1 MFHKVLIAN
10 RGEIAVRIIR
20 ACRELGVATV
30 AVFSEADR
38 TALHAQLADEAICIG
53 PANTADSYLNI
64 KAILAACE
72 VTGADAL
79 HPGFGFLSENAAFA
93 RMCEKCGVAFIGPP
107 ASSMEQMG
115 DKSMAKA
122 TMKAAGVPVIPGS
135 DGEVPSLSDAR
146 RIAEEIGYPVMVKAS
161 AGGGGRGIRRV
172 DAPSQLEAA
181 LTAAKE
187 EALRFFG
194 DDGVYIEKFIEDPR
208 HVEIQ
213 ILADSYGNVVSL
225 GERDCS
231 LQRRNQKLIEECP
244 CPIMTPSLRKAM
256 GQAAVKA
263 AVACGYRSAGTV
275 EFLLEGKEFYFME
288 MNTRIQ
294 VEHPITEMVTG
305 IDLVKTQIRIAAGEP
320 LPFRQED
327 VKLTGHAIECRINA
341 EDPTANFRPCPGKVE
356 FLHFPGG
363 PGVRVDSALYNGCT
377 LSPYY
382 DSLAAKVMVHAPTR
396 LEAIRRMR
404 RCLEEFTLEG
414 FPTNAELSYELLFH
428 PTFVR
433 GGCTTAFLDRSL
445 PELLEFSRRVDDH
458 KG

>member
-122 TMKAAGVPVIPGS
+122 TMKASGVPVVPGS

-320 LPFRQED
+320 LPLRQED

-341 EDPTANFRPCPGKVE
+341 ENPAQNFRPCPGRISA
-356 FLHFPGG
+356 LHMPGG
-363 PGVRVDSALYNGCT
+363 PGIRIDSAVYQGCEIT
-377 LSPYY
+377 PYY
-382 DSLAAKVMVHAPTR
+382 DSMIAKLITYAPTR
-396 LEAIRRMR
+396 EEALMKMKWA
-404 RCLEEFTLEG
+404 LAEFIVEG
-414 FPTNAELSYELLFH
+414 VDTNIDFQLNLIKDADVEAGRYDI
-428 PTFVR
+428 
-433 GGCTTAFLDRSL
+433 GFL
-445 PELLEFSRRVDDH
+445 SRRKDLFP
-458 KG
+458 KA

>member
-1 MFHKVLIAN
+1 MFRKVLIAN

-20 ACRELGVATV
+20 ACRELGIATV

-38 TALHAQLADEAICIG
+38 SALHAQLADEAVCIG
-53 PANTADSYLNI
+53 PARTADSYLNI

-72 VTGADAL
+72 ITGAEAV

-93 RMCEKCGVAFIGPP
+93 RMCEKCGVTFIGPP
-107 ASSMEQMG
+107 PSAMEQMG
-115 DKSMAKA
+115 DKSQAKA
-122 TMKAAGVPVIPGS
+122 VMKAAGVPVVPGS
-135 DGEVPSLSDAR
+135 DGEIASFEEAR

-172 DAPSQLEAA
+172 DTEAQLEAA
-181 LTAAKE
+181 ITAARQ
-187 EALRFFG
+187 EAASFFG
-194 DDGVYIEKFIEDPR
+194 DDGVYLEKFIVNPR

-213 ILADSYGNVVSL
+213 VIADNFGNVVHL

-231 LQRRNQKLIEECP
+231 LQRRNQKMIEECP
-244 CPIMTPSLRKAM
+244 CPVMTPSLRKAM
-256 GQAAVKA
+256 GEAAVRA
-263 AVACGYRSAGTV
+263 AMACGYRSVGTV

-305 IDLVKTQIRIAAGEP
+305 IDLVKNQLRIAAGEP
-320 LPFRQED
+320 LPFRQEA

>member
-122 TMKAAGVPVIPGS
+122 TMKAAGVPVVPGS

-172 DAPSQLEAA
+172 DVPSQLEAA

-341 EDPTANFRPCPGKVE
+341 ENPAQNFRPCPGRISA
-356 FLHFPGG
+356 LHMPGG
-363 PGVRVDSALYNGCT
+363 PGIRIDSAVYQGCEIT
-377 LSPYY
+377 PYY
-382 DSLAAKVMVHAPTR
+382 DSMIAKLIAYAPTR
-396 LEAIRRMR
+396 EEALMKMKWA
-404 RCLEEFTLEG
+404 LAEFIVEG
-414 FPTNAELSYELLFH
+414 VDTNIDFQLNLIKDADVEAGRYDI
-428 PTFVR
+428 
-433 GGCTTAFLDRSL
+433 GFL
-445 PELLEFSRRVDDH
+445 SRRKDLFP
-458 KG
+458 KA

>member
-122 TMKAAGVPVIPGS
+122 TMKASGVPVVPGS

-327 VKLTGHAIECRINA
+327 VKLAGHAIECRINA
-341 EDPTANFRPCPGKVE
+341 ENPAQNFRPCPGRISA
-356 FLHFPGG
+356 LHMPGG
-363 PGVRVDSALYNGCT
+363 PGIRIDSAVYQGCEIT
-377 LSPYY
+377 PYY
-382 DSLAAKVMVHAPTR
+382 DSMIAKLITYAPTR
-396 LEAIRRMR
+396 EEALMKMKWA
-404 RCLEEFTLEG
+404 LAEFIVEG
-414 FPTNAELSYELLFH
+414 VDTNIDFQLNLIKDADVEAGRYDI
-428 PTFVR
+428 
-433 GGCTTAFLDRSL
+433 GFL
-445 PELLEFSRRVDDH
+445 SRRKDLFP
-458 KG
+458 KA

>member
-122 TMKAAGVPVIPGS
+122 TMKAAGVPVVPGS

-194 DDGVYIEKFIEDPR
+194 DDGVYIEKFIENPR

-244 CPIMTPSLRKAM
+244 CPVMTPSLRKAM

-341 EDPTANFRPCPGKVE
+341 ENPAQNFRPCPGRISA
-356 FLHFPGG
+356 LHMPGG
-363 PGVRVDSALYNGCT
+363 PGIRIDSAVYQGCEIT
-377 LSPYY
+377 PYY
-382 DSLAAKVMVHAPTR
+382 DSMIAKLITYAPTR
-396 LEAIRRMR
+396 EEALMKMKWA
-404 RCLEEFTLEG
+404 LAEFIVEG
-414 FPTNAELSYELLFH
+414 VDTNIDFQLNLIKDADVEAGRYDI
-428 PTFVR
+428 
-433 GGCTTAFLDRSL
+433 GFL
-445 PELLEFSRRVDDH
+445 SRRKDLFP
-458 KG
+458 KA